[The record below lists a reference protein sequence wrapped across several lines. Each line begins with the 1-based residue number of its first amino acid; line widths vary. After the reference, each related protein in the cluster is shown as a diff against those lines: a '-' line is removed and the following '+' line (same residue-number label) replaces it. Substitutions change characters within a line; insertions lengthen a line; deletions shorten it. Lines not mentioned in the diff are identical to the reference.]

1 MVKARSL
8 ILIMFLVG
16 TILSGCSG
24 GHSVHRGVHEY
35 RSQGLEFQD
44 HHEVE
49 FDVSPHTRRLT
60 FQLSAE
66 FAGPVRFE
74 VVDPAGGVA
83 HRQSFD
89 RVTTTFDLQPRAG
102 EWLIRFSAE
111 QPASGDYFLRI
122 RER

>member
-1 MVKARSL
+1 
-8 ILIMFLVG
+8 
-16 TILSGCSG
+16 
-24 GHSVHRGVHEY
+24 
-35 RSQGLEFQD
+35 LE
-44 HHEVE
+44 
-49 FDVSPHTRRLT
+49 
-60 FQLSAE
+60 LSAE

-74 VVDPAGGVA
+74 VIDPAGGVA
-83 HRQSFD
+83 HQQSFD

>member
-1 MVKARSL
+1 MDKARNLLL
-8 ILIMFLVG
+8 IVFLVG
-16 TILSGCSG
+16 AFLSGCSR
-24 GHSVHRGVHEY
+24 GHSVHRGVHEH
-35 RSQGLEFQD
+35 RSQGLAFQD
-44 HHEVE
+44 HHDVE

-60 FQLSAE
+60 FELSAE
-66 FAGPVRFE
+66 FASPVRFE
-74 VVDPAGGVA
+74 VIDPAGGVA
-83 HRQSFD
+83 HHQSFD